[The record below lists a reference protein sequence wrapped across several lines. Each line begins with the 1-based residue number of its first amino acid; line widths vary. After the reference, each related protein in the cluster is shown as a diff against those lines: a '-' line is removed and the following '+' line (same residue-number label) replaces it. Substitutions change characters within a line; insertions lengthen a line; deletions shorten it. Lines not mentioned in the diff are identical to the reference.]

1 MSYEGNPGAA
11 QTRIGDAEREAA
23 ARVLGEHFAAG
34 RLDEAEHST
43 RVDTAYAAKTEAQ
56 LDELFVDLPYV
67 ATVDEG
73 SDRPKGRSPGRTR
86 PVGPPWGRVM
96 AFPLPVVVIG
106 GLLALSIV
114 VHAPFILVPVLLFFL
129 LSRAAFG
136 WGPRGRAGWAAG
148 RGWGGPPPWAGRGWG
163 GPGAWGGPSGWTA
176 PERSKWRG

>member
-1 MSYEGNPGAA
+1 MSYEPEAGAA

-23 ARVLGEHFAAG
+23 VRMLGEHFAAG

-67 ATVDEG
+67 SAGDEG
-73 SDRPKGRSPGRTR
+73 ADGPKGRAPGQRG
-86 PVGPPWGRVM
+86 PLGPPWGRVM
-96 AFPLPVVVIG
+96 AFPLPVLVIG

-136 WGPRGRAGWAAG
+136 WGPRGRAGWGAG
-148 RGWGGPPPWAGRGWG
+148 PGWGGPPWAGRGWG
-163 GPGAWGGPSGWTA
+163 GPGAWGGQRGWTA
-176 PERSKWRG
+176 PERSKWRS